1 MLSRRDELE
10 SRLVKLGEENRVLS
24 EDKIKLERTK
34 KLLESN
40 LETAKAEL
48 TARDSLINKMKQV
61 SRCRVEDN
69 LLSGGK
75 LGLLQKERKTGRH
88 RRRQRD
94 RQTQKETK
102 RQADTEGHRETG
114 RHRRTQRDRDRQKLK

>member
-75 LGLLQKERKTGRH
+75 LRLLQDFVSFG
-88 RRRQRD
+88 
-94 RQTQKETK
+94 
-102 RQADTEGHRETG
+102 AAA
-114 RHRRTQRDRDRQKLK
+114 